1 MSERFNPYDLNDVA
15 KVDEII
21 EKNRDK
27 NPRRNL
33 VHLSPGVEFN
43 PYNLNHV
50 AMVNRETTVKP
61 RS

>member
-1 MSERFNPYDLNDVA
+1 MNERFNPYDLSDVA

-27 NPRRNL
+27 SPRRDL
-33 VHLSPGVEFN
+33 IHLPPGVEFN
-43 PYNLNHV
+43 PYDLSHV
-50 AMVNRETTVKP
+50 AMVNKETTVKP